1 MINKRE
7 QYDLTTVRNIKDDL
21 LDFQTEES
29 LRSYG
34 GNHLANGYKER
45 EYLKVD
51 DIFDILR
58 RREREALIAE
68 QSKKG

>member
-1 MINKRE
+1 MSK

-21 LDFQTEES
+21 LDFQTEECI
-29 LRSYG
+29 RSYG
-34 GNHLANGYKER
+34 YNHIRER